1 MLQLSFHTC
10 CVVSFVSFFFF
21 VFFALFAVR
30 NFLVAC
36 SVCVLWNGESSVD
49 RRLRLK
55 KEVRTNMR
63 FVWFASQVKLYS
75 NWKLRIRSRKKKWEN
90 GIEFY
95 IFLCE
100 IELKQS
106 KVGLNSTKIKDF
118 LWLSKKTFIEIES
131 QSLSFIATKFVCL
144 FLFEK
149 RKKNRVCQ
157 VHSSQCKGERN
168 NKTIKTLR

>member
-75 NWKLRIRSRKKKWEN
+75 NWKLRIRSRKKSGKTESNFIYFCVKLNWSN
-90 GIEFY
+90 QKLDWIQRKSK
-95 IFLCE
+95 IFCDYRKRHL
-100 IELKQS
+100 LK
-106 KVGLNSTKIKDF
+106 LNRRVWVLSQRNSFVCFF
-118 LWLSKKTFIEIES
+118 LRKEKKTV
-131 QSLSFIATKFVCL
+131 FVKCTQANA
-144 FLFEK
+144 K
-149 RKKNRVCQ
+149 A
-157 VHSSQCKGERN
+157 KGI
-168 NKTIKTLR
+168 IKQ